1 MAKKKEKSAKP
12 EKLKMVTTNKDI
24 PKADVKPKK
33 LGIIEVK
40 DIPKQPQP
48 KVAKSYKPGE
58 NTVIMTG
65 DFKPRK
71 FKDCR

>member
-1 MAKKKEKSAKP
+1 MAKKKEAKP
-12 EKLKMVTTNKDI
+12 EKLKAITTNEGI
-24 PKADVKPKK
+24 PKVKVKPKK
-33 LGIIEVK
+33 LGVITTS

>member
-1 MAKKKEKSAKP
+1 MAKKKESSVKS
-12 EKLKMVTTNKDI
+12 EKLKTLTTNEGI
-24 PKADVKPKK
+24 PKVKVKPKK

-48 KVAKSYKPGE
+48 KAAKSYKPGD
-58 NTVIMTG
+58 NVIITTG